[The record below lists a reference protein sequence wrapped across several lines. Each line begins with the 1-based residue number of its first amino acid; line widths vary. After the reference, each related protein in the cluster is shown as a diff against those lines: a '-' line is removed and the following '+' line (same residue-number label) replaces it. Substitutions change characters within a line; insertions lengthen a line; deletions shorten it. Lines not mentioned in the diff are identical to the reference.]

1 SRHCRLQVAWNLSR
15 GLGRRVRNVEG
26 MQCEREG
33 LQVAPIAI
41 VRLFPAAHLRLP
53 RRHQQRGLWSI
64 KRGVGPLLASGE
76 SLLRVLEV
84 LVRLAQ
90 VATNG
95 QGVAL
100 DELMNDM
107 KEIRHAQT
115 LQPFFGEL
123 DQGLGSVTDHIQHP
137 SAEALES

>member
-1 SRHCRLQVAWNLSR
+1 
-15 GLGRRVRNVEG
+15 
-26 MQCEREG
+26 
-33 LQVAPIAI
+33 
-41 VRLFPAAHLRLP
+41 
-53 RRHQQRGLWSI
+53 
-64 KRGVGPLLASGE
+64 VGPLLASGE
-76 SLLRVLEV
+76 SLLRLLEV

-95 QGVAL
+95 QRVAL
-100 DELMNDM
+100 DKLMNDM

-137 SAEALES
+137 SAEALESLLHQRLPRGIGAIVRDLFQQQIAGGKIHEDEDHTF